1 MLFLSILS
9 VYLMVCEVTH
19 VAHGGFPIVL
29 HAALVVL
36 FTSEKG
42 QVGVG
47 RGLMQSLSVITEC
60 VEVRRELWVHL
71 VQALIK
77 QEHLQHHI
85 QMDFEGLREETP
97 QPLWAT

>member
-1 MLFLSILS
+1 
-9 VYLMVCEVTH
+9 MVCEVTH

-77 QEHLQHHI
+77 QEHLQQGAQDHI
-85 QMDFEGLREETP
+85 QMDFEGLREETS
-97 QPLWAT
+97 QPLWAA